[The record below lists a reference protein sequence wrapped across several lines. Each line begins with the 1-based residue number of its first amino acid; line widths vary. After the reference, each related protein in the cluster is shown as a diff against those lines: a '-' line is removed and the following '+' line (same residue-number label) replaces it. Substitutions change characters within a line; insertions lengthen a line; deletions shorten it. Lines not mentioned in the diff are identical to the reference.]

1 MKSRKWTSEEKF
13 AVVMQGLK
21 GEKSVSEIYKENGL
35 SKTMYYKWRD
45 AFLEGGKKALESGNK
60 SYDRALE
67 AEIEKL
73 KKIIGKQAIEIEV
86 LKKTDELFQKR

>member
-21 GEKSVSEIYKENGL
+21 GEKSVSEICRENDL
-35 SKTMYYKWRD
+35 SQTMYYKWRD

-73 KKIIGKQAIEIEV
+73 QQIIGKQAIEIEV
-86 LKKTDELFQKR
+86 IRKTDELFQRR

>member
-1 MKSRKWTSEEKF
+1 
-13 AVVMQGLK
+13 
-21 GEKSVSEIYKENGL
+21 
-35 SKTMYYKWRD
+35 MYYKWRD

-73 KKIIGKQAIEIEV
+73 QKIIGKQAIEIEV

>member
-21 GEKSVSEIYKENGL
+21 GEKSVSEICRENGL
-35 SKTMYYKWRD
+35 SQTMYYKWCD
-45 AFLEGGKKALESGNK
+45 AFVEGGNK
-60 SYDRALE
+60 SYDHALE

-73 KKIIGKQAIEIEV
+73 QKIIGKQAIEIEV

>member
-73 KKIIGKQAIEIEV
+73 QKIIGKQAIEIEV

>member
-13 AVVMQGLK
+13 A
-21 GEKSVSEIYKENGL
+21 SENCL
-35 SKTMYYKWRD
+35 SQAMYYKWRD

-60 SYDRALE
+60 SYDCALE

-73 KKIIGKQAIEIEV
+73 QKIVGKQAIEIEV
-86 LKKTDELFQKR
+86 LKKRTNCFRKDRCTKGAYREV

>member
-21 GEKSVSEIYKENGL
+21 GEKSVSEICRENGL
-35 SKTMYYKWRD
+35 SQTMYYKWRD

-73 KKIIGKQAIEIEV
+73 QKIIGKQAIEIEV

>member
-1 MKSRKWTSEEKF
+1 MKSGKRTGDKEF
-13 AVVMQGLK
+13 AAVMQGLK

-73 KKIIGKQAIEIEV
+73 QKIIGKQAIEIEV

>member
-1 MKSRKWTSEEKF
+1 MKSRKWTSEEKS

-73 KKIIGKQAIEIEV
+73 QKIIGKQAIEIEV